1 MQRLDGPVRA
11 NFRVVQELEAQLA
24 GPAEHRQDALGQR
37 LGRAVPAGRP
47 GCAARLREVPDAQFQ
62 TYATRDVAY
71 IREHFFG
78 TEPALVEL
86 AKLLTDAKIAECF
99 YTSRGGHEA
108 RKVYAAYR
116 AAVEHKGAPTVIL
129 AQTVKGY
136 TLGKGFESKN
146 ANHQMKKLSIDEFK
160 GMRELL
166 GLPIPDSA
174 FQDGLVPY
182 GHPGADSPEVRYLQE
197 RRAALGGPAPARRCT
212 PRRRCRSPRSA
223 RSRPCTRGPASR
235 RWPPPW
241 RSSAW

>member
-1 MQRLDGPVRA
+1 MRCCA
-11 NFRVVQELEAQLA
+11 
-24 GPAEHRQDALGQR
+24 
-37 LGRAVPAGRP
+37 
-47 GCAARLREVPDAQFQ
+47 GCARSPDAQFQ

-197 RRAALGGPAPARRCT
+197 RRAALGGPAPAPPAARLGAAAAA
-212 PRRRCRSPRSA
+212 PRSA
-223 RSRPCTRGPASR
+223 AFTAAVRGGPASEELR
-235 RWPPPW
+235 HRTAFV
-241 RSSAW
+241 RLG